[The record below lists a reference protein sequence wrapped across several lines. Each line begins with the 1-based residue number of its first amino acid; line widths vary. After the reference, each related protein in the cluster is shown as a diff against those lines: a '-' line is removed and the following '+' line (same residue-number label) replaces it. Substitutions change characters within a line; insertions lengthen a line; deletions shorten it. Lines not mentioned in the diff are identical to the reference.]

1 MEKDLFEVLSLAYIL
16 FRNCMKT
23 WNISLDRMS
32 VLVKDFNLVSYVT
45 NFEDYLNEITDMA
58 GVREIE
64 NYIKE
69 SGGTIV

>member
-32 VLVKDFNLVSYVT
+32 VLFP
-45 NFEDYLNEITDMA
+45 A
-58 GVREIE
+58 
-64 NYIKE
+64 
-69 SGGTIV
+69 